1 MLRSNFCNRYC
12 VNIFFVILM
21 SQHIED
27 TLFNSVRF
35 AIFAGCQRVIIFCM
49 YFRCRVA
56 LPEKSSTINVYCI
69 QYLVAAV
76 SYFVFAISIGTVY
89 TNTSPDAYFGPANYI
104 AVIPAI
110 EILIAFSHLTPSLTN
125 RRLPLDV
132 PYVIKR
138 FGDMMLICIGEISFA
153 LTQCAPF
160 S

>member
-1 MLRSNFCNRYC
+1 
-12 VNIFFVILM
+12 M
-21 SQHIED
+21 SQHID
-27 TLFNSVRF
+27 NTLFNSVRF

-69 QYLVAAV
+69 QYLAVAV
-76 SYFVFAISIGTVY
+76 SCFVYAISIGTAY
-89 TNTSPDAYFGPANYI
+89 ANTSPDADLGPANYI

-110 EILIAFSHLTPSLTN
+110 EILMSAFIDLTPSLTN
-125 RRLPLDV
+125 RLPLDV
-132 PYVIKR
+132 PYVIRR